1 MNNLFDESDFALF
14 AQYAGRKSR
23 DVPEGHEKLRKVYD
37 KLGSVVAELKRRG
50 YPTDII
56 RNPQNQGGKYSTI
69 AVR

>member
-50 YPTDII
+50 
-56 RNPQNQGGKYSTI
+56 
-69 AVR
+69 